1 MQVATAAA
9 QGDQG
14 VGDLMRRAAETIS
27 ANGNGAATD
36 PMAHVETLSPHV
48 IPAPDRSRHV
58 TQNAIRA
65 ARGSLRALGDDSVT
79 SFTWLCDTPVHID
92 LPELLQGH
100 KSAIHLLI
108 RVSVSAGPG
117 KSVRILRARL
127 AETSVSRHCCNACS
141 AGHDELFAFPGTI
154 RQEAISMLARA
165 EYRRNPRFRR
175 FVRRLVD
182 GHRDARQC
190 VA

>member
-1 MQVATAAA
+1 MSVHADGIVA
-9 QGDQG
+9 D
-14 VGDLMRRAAETIS
+14 RAPGLES
-27 ANGNGAATD
+27 
-36 PMAHVETLSPHV
+36 VRPHAM
-48 IPAPDRSRHV
+48 PAPSASAPV
-58 TQNAIRA
+58 PQNALRA
-65 ARGSLRALGDDSVT
+65 ARGTLRALGEDAVT
-79 SFTWLCDTPVHID
+79 TFTWLCDTPVHID

-108 RVSVSAGPG
+108 RVSVAAGPG

-175 FVRRLVD
+175 FVRRLVE
-182 GHRDARQC
+182 GHRDARRC